1 MNKIKKEDL
10 EATKIMTRKCDY
22 EMKKRYVTVQCLL
35 KDLLN
40 CKKRLGNFHSTKVKK
55 LKNTILFWLFV
66 DIPKICSIE
75 KKWLVHTLYRLLKPD
90 LETSIEKGKH
100 NCGNL

>member
-1 MNKIKKEDL
+1 MENVGENKTGCLVVSCHEQDKKREL

-55 LKNTILFWLFV
+55 LKNTILFWLFF
-66 DIPKICSIE
+66 
-75 KKWLVHTLYRLLKPD
+75 
-90 LETSIEKGKH
+90 
-100 NCGNL
+100 